1 METQVRIKKKK
12 KKDFYK
18 VNSGPSLVAE
28 CAQSR
33 LCNERHGQIIQVAAT
48 PLQRGDEED
57 EQCVRFRGRGLEE
70 EDLEIRM
77 TMRVGLGC
85 WILSGALLQEAVC
98 RWEQVRVVA
107 SAMPVLCFVPVVRVI
122 AFARL
127 PLPLP
132 LPLPSAVLILLI
144 FAVAIPSFPPLVLL
158 APWELKEIRR

>member
-1 METQVRIKKKK
+1 
-12 KKDFYK
+12 
-18 VNSGPSLVAE
+18 
-28 CAQSR
+28 
-33 LCNERHGQIIQVAAT
+33 
-48 PLQRGDEED
+48 
-57 EQCVRFRGRGLEE
+57 
-70 EDLEIRM
+70 
-77 TMRVGLGC
+77 MRVGLGC

-127 PLPLP
+127 PLPLS

-158 APWELKEIRR
+158 APLTFPPLDRALSDL